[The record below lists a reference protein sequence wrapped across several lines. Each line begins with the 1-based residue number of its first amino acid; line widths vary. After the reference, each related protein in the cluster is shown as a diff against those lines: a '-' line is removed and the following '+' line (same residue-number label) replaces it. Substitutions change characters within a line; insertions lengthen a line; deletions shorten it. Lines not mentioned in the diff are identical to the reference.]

1 MGSWGGSGGWGWGGR
16 GERGRGGRQLFDA
29 DGDRGQDRHG
39 GQLDTDSWM
48 SLRDKQ
54 KQAKAAAPKPEEF
67 PALPTSK
74 EKAPKPVDTTVAPV
88 GLGKLPELDSP
99 FSPLG
104 RWDEEVNAAD
114 AKGSS

>member
-1 MGSWGGSGGWGWGGR
+1 
-16 GERGRGGRQLFDA
+16 
-29 DGDRGQDRHG
+29 
-39 GQLDTDSWM
+39 M

-67 PALPTSK
+67 PALPK
-74 EKAPKPVDTTVAPV
+74 ARDKAPKPVDTTVAAV